1 MTKHNLNACLSWLLD
16 QEHPS
21 NPNLDHTNI
30 SAESS
35 LPVVDDDTVDA
46 PQEMAR
52 LQIAP
57 LTANRSR
64 LLAQGGGSAGSPAP
78 ASRNSR
84 TGSRPTAASTN
95 DHETYNTPSSATRQS
110 RPKTP
115 ASAYED
121 SVFDNED
128 GVIDIEDIEE
138 IDLTNDDPTTSSFG
152 PWETPKRLWDEGA
165 ATRIEPLSDSKGRK
179 RKSDEY
185 QEDLVPSG
193 RPFRLKRMDRSLDSM
208 AMKSED
214 GDDLVLTQDTLR
226 PPPPLGSQIERTH
239 EPAAT
244 TSAIRPSLLQSRT
257 APPDFCDNGDEADEV
272 PNSDED
278 EFGSPIKK
286 SHSSPPLPAMHLKIE
301 DHNKS
306 IQMQDC
312 GPMKV
317 DPAQT
322 VSQPGGGDGLPT
334 QGLTKLVYQPSGS
347 PGNPGI
353 SSQTGVVPKLSA
365 ADKAVVHNFTK
376 IPNDEVEKFI
386 KRLEKSRKS
395 ALAEMLEQVELQNFV
410 SPDVRDRKKE
420 VERRLAATHALVEMK
435 KIYAEVSSQRETTKS
450 QVQKLL
456 EDDDDLT
463 SPDGFALASELRRL
477 RAVLDSQEIA
487 ILQQLHVAGLPV
499 SAAHQ
504 APIRDATS
512 GLLSP
517 VSGRGSG
524 VLVASTQKI
533 QHRSPLKS
541 AQASPSRGR
550 NTQSPSVAQTPVVPP
565 AARYAEARTEYAEH
579 VPPRSS
585 RQIPVS
591 PSRTGIRPGRGLDV
605 SYSDSAAPSLTNQ
618 ANFAQ
623 NPRFTT
629 NMGSPSPSFFSDNDI
644 EDLMEDDEDMLG
656 LADAFEQNDA
666 GPSGPRS
673 FEPRAALS
681 EMSDNVRRA
690 QVPALEPPVKSDTK
704 QYPWTKD
711 VMSALRKR
719 FHLQG
724 FRHNQL
730 EAINATLG
738 GRDAFV
744 LMPTGGGKSLCYQLP
759 SIVQSGRTRGVTIV
773 ISPLLSLM
781 QDQVDHLQKL
791 KIQAFLINSEVTA
804 EHRNYVLTA
813 LQGPSAE
820 ALVQLLYVTPEMVN
834 KSQQILR
841 VLKDLHKKKKLAR
854 IVIDEAHCVSQWGHD
869 FRPDYKELGTLRND
883 FPDVPLMALTATATE
898 NVKVDVMQN
907 LSMKD
912 CQLFTQSFNRPN
924 LTYEVRPKTKT
935 SLADMAKT
943 IRDLYSG
950 QSGIIYCLSR
960 KNCEDIA
967 KKLKDE
973 HGINAAHY
981 HAGME
986 AQERSATQKAWQK
999 GQKHVIVAT
1008 IAFGM
1013 GIDKPDVRFVF
1024 HHTVPKSLEGYYQ
1037 ETGRAGRDGL
1047 VSGCYL
1053 YYGYKDTTFLKKMIN
1068 DGDGNWQQK
1077 QRQHQMLRNVVQFC
1091 ENKTDCRRVQ
1101 VLAYFNEHFSAD
1113 KCGDTCD
1120 NCTSTS
1126 TFELR
1131 NLTEYA
1137 KGAIQ
1142 LVRQVTNDK
1151 VTILHCSDVYRGHR
1165 TSKITQLGHDELQE
1179 FGGAADLERLEV
1191 ERMFYRL
1198 ITDDALE
1205 EFQEYNR
1212 GGFPTQYV
1220 KLGRKYRDFEQGRAK
1235 LELQVRISPKG
1246 KAKPKPSKTAK
1257 PKKQKVDGT
1266 GVQASI
1272 NDYPASTNVS
1282 SPLQAR
1288 SGPVA
1293 GRRNVVESD
1302 SESDE
1307 DGFERVL
1314 KVGVSRKTRKLEMG
1328 PPITTDE
1335 KMAQLDETHKHVLED
1350 FVEKAR
1356 AVVGKIV
1363 MSKSLRR
1370 TPITDTGL
1378 REIAIAFPETK
1389 AEMLQVVGMDDGKYE
1404 VFGPKLLQMAK
1415 AAQEDYRALL
1425 EAQGDEA
1432 GKSRRSIV
1440 EISDD
1445 EIYNDDFVV
1454 PDDFAES
1461 DEDELDESESSH
1473 YFTAAEAAVET
1484 FNTQSKSR
1492 DRLSYLS

>member
-1 MTKHNLNACLSWLLD
+1 MTKHNLNACLLWLLD

-21 NPNLDHTNI
+21 TTNLDHTNI
-30 SAESS
+30 PAESS
-35 LPVVDDDTVDA
+35 LPALDDGPLDT

-57 LTANRSR
+57 QTASKNR
-64 LLAQGGGSAGSPAP
+64 LLAQGGGSVGSPAP
-78 ASRNSR
+78 LPANVAA
-84 TGSRPTAASTN
+84 GLRPTAASTP
-95 DHETYNTPSSATRQS
+95 DHETYKTPSSVTGQS

-115 ASAYED
+115 ASAYAD

-128 GVIDIEDIEE
+128 EVMDIEDIEE

-152 PWETPKRLWDEGA
+152 PWGTPKRLWEEGA
-165 ATRIEPLSDSKGRK
+165 ATREEPLSDSRGRK

-185 QEDLVPSG
+185 QEDFGASGQPS
-193 RPFRLKRMDRSLDSM
+193 RLKRKDKSLGSIS
-208 AMKSED
+208 MKSED
-214 GDDLVLTQDTLR
+214 DDDLALTQDTVK
-226 PPPPLGSQIERTH
+226 PPLQLSSQGARTRK
-239 EPAAT
+239 PAAAA
-244 TSAIRPSLLQSRT
+244 SAIRPTLLQSRT
-257 APPDFCDNGDEADEV
+257 APPDFYDDVNQADVV
-272 PNSDED
+272 PDSDEGH
-278 EFGSPIKK
+278 FASPIKK
-286 SHSSPPLPAMHLKIE
+286 SHSSPPLPASDLKTE
-301 DHNKS
+301 DPDEPKHTP
-306 IQMQDC
+306 IHRPTQER
-312 GPMKV
+312 
-317 DPAQT
+317 PAQSM
-322 VSQPGGGDGLPT
+322 SQPAFPETLPT
-334 QGLTKLVYQPSGS
+334 QDLFRKVHQQPGT
-347 PGNPGI
+347 PGI
-353 SSQTGVVPKLSA
+353 LGTSSQTGTIPKLSA
-365 ADKAVVHNFTK
+365 TDKAVVENYTR
-376 IPNDEVEKFI
+376 IPNDELKNLVT
-386 KRLEKSRKS
+386 RLEKSRKS
-395 ALAEMLEQVELQNFV
+395 AVAEMLEQIEHQDCV
-410 SPDVRDRKKE
+410 SADVQDRRRE
-420 VERRLAATHALVEMK
+420 VEKRLAAARALVEMK
-435 KIYAEVSSQRETTKS
+435 QSYAEVSSQREITKKK
-450 QVQKLL
+450 VERLL
-456 EDDDDLT
+456 EDDDLT
-463 SPDGFALASELRRL
+463 SPEALALTAELRRL
-477 RAVLDSQEIA
+477 RTVLDSQEVA
-487 ILQQLHVAGLPV
+487 ILYQLQIAGLPV
-499 SAAHQ
+499 SVAHQ
-504 APIRDATS
+504 APVRDAES

-524 VLVASTQKI
+524 VLVASTQKMP
-533 QHRSPLKS
+533 HRSPMRS
-541 AQASPSRGR
+541 AQASPSRRR
-550 NTQSPSVAQTPVVPP
+550 NDQSPSVAQTPVVRP
-565 AARYAEARTEYAEH
+565 AIKYMESRTEYAEH

-585 RQIPVS
+585 RHIPAS
-591 PSRTGIRPGRGLDV
+591 PSKGSFQTSRGPGVPYNDP
-605 SYSDSAAPSLTNQ
+605 AAPSFSRQ
-618 ANFAQ
+618 DNFAQ
-623 NPRFTT
+623 NQHFTT

-644 EDLMEDDEDMLG
+644 EDLMEDDEDMLD

-666 GPSGPRS
+666 EAGEPRS
-673 FEPRAALS
+673 FEPRPALS
-681 EMSDNVRRA
+681 EMSHNVRRP
-690 QVPALEPPVKSDTK
+690 QPVLEQPAKPDTK
-704 QYPWTKD
+704 QYSWTKD

-813 LQGPSAE
+813 LQGPNAE

-841 VLKDLHKKKKLAR
+841 ALKDLHRKKKLAR

-907 LSMKD
+907 LSMKN
-912 CQLFTQSFNRPN
+912 CQVFTQSFNRPN

-1068 DGDGNWQQK
+1068 DGEGNWQQK
-1077 QRQHQMLRNVVQFC
+1077 ERQHQMLRNVVQFC

-1101 VLAYFNEHFSAD
+1101 VLAYFNEHFSANQ
-1113 KCGDTCD
+1113 CGDTCD

-1126 TFELR
+1126 TFEMR

-1151 VTILHCSDVYRGHR
+1151 VTILHCSDVYRGHS

-1179 FGGAADLERLEV
+1179 FGGAKDLERLEV

-1246 KAKPKPSKTAK
+1246 KGKAKPSKTTK
-1257 PKKQKVDGT
+1257 PRKKNAGGT

-1288 SGPVA
+1288 SGPA
-1293 GRRNVVESD
+1293 ARRRNVVESD
-1302 SESDE
+1302 SDSDS
-1307 DGFERVL
+1307 DDFGAVL
-1314 KVGVSRKTRKLEMG
+1314 KAGVPRKTRNLEMG
-1328 PPITTDE
+1328 PPITIDE
-1335 KMAQLDETHKHVLED
+1335 KMAQLDDTHKHVLED

-1356 AVVGKIV
+1356 VAVGKIV

-1370 TPITDTGL
+1370 TPISDTGL
-1378 REIAIAFPETK
+1378 REIAIAFPKNKT
-1389 AEMLQVVGMDDGKYE
+1389 EMLQVVGMDDGKYD
-1404 VFGPKLLQMAK
+1404 VFGAKLLQLSKLAHD
-1415 AAQEDYRALL
+1415 DYRALL
-1425 EAQGDEA
+1425 VAQGDEA
-1432 GKSRRSIV
+1432 GKTRRSIV

-1445 EIYNDDFVV
+1445 DAYEDDDFVV
-1454 PDDFAES
+1454 ADDFVES
-1461 DEDELDESESSH
+1461 EEDELNESESSH
-1473 YFTAAEAAVET
+1473 YFTAGEAAVEA
-1484 FNTQSKSR
+1484 FNSQSKCPTWC
-1492 DRLSYLS
+1492 DLPL